1 MKKDAASKEGQQ
13 KGKSSKMVE
22 LRPGQQEGS
31 DVKYTLTSQII
42 HDIFAQFPSGLY
54 NTTFVYDFILQKLT
68 LCCCFPFFPQ
78 VKRAYDAN
86 VPDKLSEHNFWRRFL
101 ASEFFHRT
109 RTGNRS
115 TNAVADDVFDKCLR
129 EEDAGRYSV

>member
-54 NTTFVYDFILQKLT
+54 NTTFMYHFILQKTDIIL
-68 LCCCFPFFPQ
+68 LFSFSFF
-78 VKRAYDAN
+78 
-86 VPDKLSEHNFWRRFL
+86 
-101 ASEFFHRT
+101 
-109 RTGNRS
+109 S
-115 TNAVADDVFDKCLR
+115 T
-129 EEDAGRYSV
+129 SQTSI